1 MKILILSD
9 IHGNLNALTSVL
21 NDAAVYPIEGLA
33 LLGDLID
40 YGMHSNEV
48 VNIIKSCNYKV
59 LCNIRGNHEQAV
71 MEEKY
76 DRFSS
81 DRGRESAKYTRDNL
95 SDETWEYLNN
105 CMSKEGKAVFDIEGK
120 KFLAVHGSLADEY
133 WKSINAKTDMTA
145 YAEYDYVLSG
155 HSHIPHFIE
164 EYYKTDDIVHRNQKK
179 TIFINPGSTG
189 QPRNLNNM
197 AQYAILDTDSEEVSL
212 KKVKYDIAG
221 EQASFND
228 KVDVFYKE
236 RLESGV

>member
-48 VNIIKSCNYKV
+48 VNIIKNCNYKV

-105 CMSKEGKAVFDIEGK
+105 CMSKKGKAVFDIEGK

-164 EYYKTDDIVHRNQKK
+164 EYYKTDDIVHRNKKK